1 MMKAMASGDI
11 FAVFKKGKVNACL
24 ELNFSVRG
32 ACRAIGAQYLHS
44 AGGIRKI
51 FALQRRKS
59 AAVRVKC
66 LFELIV

>member
-11 FAVFKKGKVNACL
+11 FTVFKKGKVNACL
-24 ELNFSVRG
+24 EFISVRG

-51 FALQRRKS
+51 FALRRRKS